1 MQFREGCLE
10 QVMPKSRSKDRLGAG
25 LEKNASSTEVKGA
38 FQFGWKVGMR
48 LEEASEAT
56 DEMGELGRHQ
66 DTRSTEA
73 RAAQT
78 GVCKSPGSLL
88 ACEF

>member
-1 MQFREGCLE
+1 MS
-10 QVMPKSRSKDRLGAG
+10 KSRSKDTLGAG

-38 FQFGWKVGMR
+38 FGWKVGMGC
-48 LEEASEAT
+48 EDASET
-56 DEMGELGRHQ
+56 KDEMGALGRHQ
-66 DTRSTEA
+66 DTRGIEA

-88 ACEF
+88 GCKF